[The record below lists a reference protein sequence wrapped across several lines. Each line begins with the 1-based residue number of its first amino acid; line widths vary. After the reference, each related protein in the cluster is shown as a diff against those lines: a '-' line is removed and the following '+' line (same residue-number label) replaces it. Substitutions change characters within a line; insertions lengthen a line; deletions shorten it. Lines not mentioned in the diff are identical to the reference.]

1 MSDNLSTKD
10 QVDVAGV
17 DDALVGLADS
27 TTERNGTAA
36 HTEEQPGEQ
45 PEDSNDASSAVADDT
60 DPDKLSGIV
69 SGAGKASVS
78 KVNASKVNASKAN
91 ANVSK
96 QVKGTKARKASPT
109 KISPTKTSPK
119 KRATGGNDEED
130 GSPKKKRAPA
140 KVKAATAIEEK
151 LDDAAVKT
159 EASVKKEATTPE
171 PADHAAV
178 SDEMQVPVTPMKGKR
193 KSAADKTTEPK
204 TPRTPKTPKASTV
217 AKDNNQ
223 TTPTPKTTPRKRSA
237 ADKVADKVSL
247 PTSWADASEA
257 DKELVAMKQ
266 RSMSWNDIRSMWLE
280 KTGQDTATSTLPNR

>member
-1 MSDNLSTKD
+1 MSDNLSTKN
-10 QVDVAGV
+10 QAAVAEI

-27 TTERNGTAA
+27 TTERNGTAS
-36 HTEEQPGEQ
+36 HTEEQ
-45 PEDSNDASSAVADDT
+45 PEDSNDASSAAADDT
-60 DPDKLSGIV
+60 EPDKLSGIA
-69 SGAGKASVS
+69 SG
-78 KVNASKVNASKAN
+78 ASKAN
-91 ANVSK
+91 AGKANANV

-109 KISPTKTSPK
+109 KTSPTKTSPTKTSPK

-140 KVKAATAIEEK
+140 KAKAATAIEEK
-151 LDDAAVKT
+151 LDDAALKT
-159 EASVKKEATTPE
+159 EASVKEEATTPE
-171 PADHAAV
+171 PADPGAV

-193 KSAADKTTEPK
+193 KSATDKTTEPK
-204 TPRTPKTPKASTV
+204 APRTPKTPKASTV
-217 AKDNNQ
+217 AKDNNE

-257 DKELVAMKQ
+257 DRELVAMKQ

>member
-17 DDALVGLADS
+17 DDARVGLADS

-36 HTEEQPGEQ
+36 HTEEQPEEQ
-45 PEDSNDASSAVADDT
+45 PEKKANDASSAVADDT
-60 DPDKLSGIV
+60 DSDKLSGIV
-69 SGAGKASVS
+69 SGAGNASAS

-91 ANVSK
+91 ANV

-159 EASVKKEATTPE
+159 EASVKEAATTPE

-223 TTPTPKTTPRKRSA
+223 TTPTPKNTPRKRSA